1 MGQFLRIAYLVSA
14 SSTACLDCNYC
25 KPSSHIFF
33 YQLKTI
39 FAFRFHFCDLISCS
53 VLTGSDAQQENPQDG
68 LREHLKKTLEFCL
81 SRWVYSHNFS
91 GFEASRE
98 DLVTNSAL
106 YSAHE
111 LFLFEWQCRGAAACK
126 NVCFNKLI
134 KEDQGTERTTLT
146 DDSSESPSAYP
157 ASQNVVVVNSTL
169 VVLKTKDHTKL
180 ETRPK
185 RPMHVYI
192 YMFAS

>member
-25 KPSSHIFF
+25 KPSSHFF

-39 FAFRFHFCDLISCS
+39 FAFCFHFCDLYRALCWQEAMPSRKILRTVWGSTWRRPWSSVSPGECTPIILLVLKHRGRAWRRIAPSIVHMSCFCS
-53 VLTGSDAQQENPQDG
+53 NGSARG
-68 LREHLKKTLEFCL
+68 LQLVKM
-81 SRWVYSHNFS
+81 S
-91 GFEASRE
+91 ASRSS
-98 DLVTNSAL
+98 LRK
-106 YSAHE
+106 Y
-111 LFLFEWQCRGAAACK
+111 
-126 NVCFNKLI
+126 
-134 KEDQGTERTTLT
+134 KEPRRTTLT

-169 VVLKTKDHTKL
+169 VVLKTKDHSKH

-185 RPMHVYI
+185 RPRHVYI
-192 YMFAS
+192 YMFGAN